1 MSLRNINS
9 SERLHVGDFFVEIQF
24 HRCAMIFT
32 LFFRRLKDSS
42 IKILRILFED
52 KEMRG
57 DRFDDLKCS
66 KSGAL
71 SVEINDIHA
80 SESYKKAREQSDRVL
95 GRITNTCATREK
107 VSDIK
112 IDSFGRI
119 SLPYRIRKKITE
131 KTKIEFRELADG
143 RILLVLAPDQ

>member
-1 MSLRNINS
+1 MTWILS
-9 SERLHVGDFFVEIQF
+9 
-24 HRCAMIFT
+24 
-32 LFFRRLKDSS
+32 FRKLKDRS
-42 IKILRILFED
+42 IKILRFLFED

-71 SVEINDIHA
+71 SIDINDIHA

-95 GRITNTCATREK
+95 GKEPKTRADREK
-107 VSDIK
+107 VLEIK

-119 SLPYRIRKKITE
+119 SLPYCIRKKITE
-131 KTKIEFRELADG
+131 KTKIKFRELADG
-143 RILLVLAPDQ
+143 RILLVLTPLH